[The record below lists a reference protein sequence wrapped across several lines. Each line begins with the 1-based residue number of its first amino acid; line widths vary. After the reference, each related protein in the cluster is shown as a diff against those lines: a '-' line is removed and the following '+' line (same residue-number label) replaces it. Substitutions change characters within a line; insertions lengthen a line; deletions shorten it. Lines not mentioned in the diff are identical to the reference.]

1 MIAHLRSAESDT
13 RAHDN
18 IGPRLLLS
26 VWILCGVAAIFLG
39 LRVYCKILGRRGLW
53 WDDGF
58 LIGAFVALLAECGL
72 IVAMVELGYGKHIW
86 DFDQSNVPQW
96 VLLSNC
102 RTTFTVA
109 AACWSKTS
117 FGITLTRIT
126 DGWTKRFIFILL
138 VSMNI
143 FLGLSGL
150 FPWVNCTP
158 IKKSWS
164 PFTEGTCW
172 PSKTLVHYNIF
183 SGAYSAGCD
192 IILALLPW
200 TVLRT
205 LQMAMREKLGVGL
218 AMSMGI
224 FAGITAII
232 KTKNLTLLLES
243 DFYKSVQLTI
253 WDTAESS
260 VTIMAASIPVLRVL
274 IREAKSSARKYY
286 HAEDEHNTYHT
297 QIVSRR
303 THTSGLQTTRS
314 ARDPT
319 ADDGSD
325 KGILNPQKGIFCIN
339 EVAVEYHPKE
349 ATETYEMKAYGSG
362 SS

>member
-1 MIAHLRSAESDT
+1 MLAHLRSVLSDT

-18 IGPRLLLS
+18 IGPRLLIS
-26 VWILCGVAAIFLG
+26 VWILCGFAAIFLG
-39 LRVYCKILGRRGLW
+39 LR
-53 WDDGF
+53 
-58 LIGAFVALLAECGL
+58 
-72 IVAMVELGYGKHIW
+72 
-86 DFDQSNVPQW
+86 DFDQANFPQW

-102 RTTFTVA
+102 RTTFTVV
-109 AACWSKTS
+109 AACWSKAS

-126 DGWTKRFIFILL
+126 EGWTKRFIFILL

-150 FPWVNCTP
+150 FA
-158 IKKSWS
+158 
-164 PFTEGTCW
+164 W
-172 PSKTLVHYNIF
+172 PSKTPVHYNIF
-183 SGAYSAGCD
+183 SGAYSATCD

-224 FAGITAII
+224 FAGITAIL
-232 KTKNLTLLLES
+232 KTKNLTLLLKS

-253 WDTAESS
+253 WDTTESF

-274 IREAKSSARKYY
+274 IREAKSSARKHY
-286 HAEDEHNTYHT
+286 HAEDGHNTYHT
-297 QIVSRR
+297 QIVSR
-303 THTSGLQTTRS
+303 THTSELQATRS
-314 ARDPT
+314 AQDPT

-325 KGILNPQKGIFCIN
+325 KRILKPHKGIFCTN

-349 ATETYEMKAYGSG
+349 ATKTYEMRAYRSG
-362 SS
+362 